1 MVTSKDIIGNLTGA
15 GRGESPAYY
24 LSLYIFLFDWG
35 FETMIVEMRYHVAS
49 LVAVF
54 LALGLGIVLG
64 ANLGR
69 TVNLQMEKQIDR
81 LEQMYQKNRVDLQT
95 SLQAKENEL
104 EIANQFQR
112 AIIPNLIA
120 NRLLGKRI
128 AIIRTNDSINF
139 KYAKGLYNLLRQ
151 AGAEVTSITTIAK
164 IVNTSDPQFKTELV
178 DAFDISMS
186 QEKDLFPQIA
196 ARMVQIISQGQGG
209 FQLFYLQNKELVQLW
224 GDYNRGYIDTIIFFG
239 GGVTPES
246 NHQVEIDQPLLDAAR
261 KIPGMTLI
269 GVEPSFSTQS
279 YMRVYQMRC
288 QGTIDHIETSPGELS
303 VVLQLASGKRGFY
316 GIKDTARRL
325 MPEFSLP

>member
-1 MVTSKDIIGNLTGA
+1 
-15 GRGESPAYY
+15 
-24 LSLYIFLFDWG
+24 
-35 FETMIVEMRYHVAS
+35 MIVEMRYHVAS

-69 TVNLQMEKQIDR
+69 NVNLHMEKQINR

-95 SLQAKENEL
+95 ALQAKESEL
-104 EIANQFQR
+104 EIAGQFQK

-128 AIIRTNDSINF
+128 AIIRTNDSIHF

-164 IVNTSDPQFKTELV
+164 VFNTSDPQFITELA
-178 DAFDISMS
+178 DAFNITML
-186 QEKDLFPQIA
+186 QEKDIFPAVA
-196 ARMVQIISQGQGG
+196 ARMIQIITQGQGS
-209 FQLFYLQNKELVQLW
+209 FQLTYLQNKELVQLW

-239 GGVTPES
+239 GGMTPES
-246 NHQVEIDQPLLDAAR
+246 NHQVQIDQPLLEAAR
-261 KIPGMTLI
+261 KIPGMMLA
-269 GVEPSFSTQS
+269 GVEPSFCTQS

-288 QGTIDHIETSPGELS
+288 QGTVDDIETSPGELS
-303 VVLQLASGKRGFY
+303 VVLLLASGKRGFY
-316 GIKDTARRL
+316 GIKDTARKL
-325 MPEFSLP
+325 MPDFSLP